1 MRFESFS
8 ALRGCLKN
16 SPWLSSDKTFVAYD
30 ISQLFQGAGMAG
42 KIAVGQR
49 ELFFQKANTPKIIKF
64 PANRSNK
71 PQSEA
76 ARAAPM
82 RDNQIARGNHKYLR
96 NRNQGY
102 LASSEPSS
110 PTQQAMNT
118 PTYC

>member
-1 MRFESFS
+1 MD
-8 ALRGCLKN
+8 RG
-16 SPWLSSDKTFVAYD
+16 T
-30 ISQLFQGAGMAG
+30 QGTGTVEQPG
-42 KIAVGQR
+42 TSQR
-49 ELFFQKANTPKIIKF
+49 ELFFQEANTPKIIKF